1 MVYYLQN
8 IFIKDVVFLF
18 MDSHSTTMILVLL
31 VLVVF
36 SAYFSATETA
46 FSSLNRIRLKS
57 MAAEGNKRAQLAY
70 SLSENYDE
78 LLSTILVGNNIVN
91 IASTSIATVL
101 FVAALGEGAGPT
113 VSTIVM
119 TVVVLIFGEVSPK
132 SLAKE
137 NAESFAMVSAPFLRV
152 LIVALKPVNFFFT
165 QLKKGLHKVFR
176 VKSDHSMTDSELLT
190 IVEEAEQGGGIDK
203 AEGAMLRNVIEFDD
217 IEAIDI
223 MTPRVDVEAVPN
235 DAKKDDVAR
244 LFRSTGFSRLPVYR
258 ETIDSVVGV
267 IHEKDF
273 YSFVW
278 DTEEEIGSIIKPAA
292 FIPPSMKVSALL
304 KLLQQSKSHIAVI
317 VDEFGGT
324 EGIVTLEDVLEE
336 LVGEIWDEHD
346 RVVQQGIQKL
356 KEGEY
361 RVFCSAD
368 LDDLFEFF
376 HIGCETEASTI
387 NGWIL
392 ENLDRIPA
400 VGDAFTYNGLT
411 FTVARVDNNRTEEV
425 VVRCPPAAEEK
436 AAAQG

>member
-1 MVYYLQN
+1 M
-8 IFIKDVVFLF
+8 FPF
-18 MDSHSTTMILVLL
+18 MDSHSTTMILVLVCL
-31 VLVVF
+31 VFL

-46 FSSLNRIRLKS
+46 FSSLNRIRLKN
-57 MAAEGNKRAQLAY
+57 MASGGNRRAQTAL

-91 IASTSIATVL
+91 IASASIATTL
-101 FVAALGEGAGPT
+101 FVAALGDGAGPT
-113 VSTIVM
+113 VSTVVM

-137 NAESFAMVSAPFLRV
+137 NAESFAMFSAPLLRV
-152 LIVALKPVNFFFT
+152 LVVVLKPVNFLFT
-165 QLKKGLHKVFR
+165 QLKKGLHKFFR
-176 VKSDHSMTDSELLT
+176 VKSDYSMTDSELLT
-190 IVEEAEQGGGIDK
+190 IVEEAEQGGGIDED
-203 AEGAMLRNVIEFDD
+203 EGAMLRNVIEFDD

-223 MTPRVDVEAVPN
+223 MTPRVDVEAVSF
-235 DAKKDDVAR
+235 DAKKDDVAA
-244 LFRSTGFSRLPVYR
+244 LFRSTGFSRLPVYK
-258 ETIDSVVGV
+258 ETIDSIIGV

-278 DTEEEIGSIIKPAA
+278 DTQLEIDSIIKPAE

-304 KLLQQSKSHIAVI
+304 KSLQQSKSHIAVI
-317 VDEFGGT
+317 IDEFGGT

-346 RVVQQGIQKL
+346 RVVQQGFQKV

-361 RVFCSAD
+361 LVFCSAD
-368 LDDLFEFF
+368 LDYLFAFL
-376 HIGCETEASTI
+376 HISCETEASTI

-400 VGDAFTYNGLT
+400 EGDVFSYQGLT
-411 FTVARVDNNRTEEV
+411 FTVARVENNRTEEV
-425 VVRCPPAAEEK
+425 LVRCPADAEKQAE
-436 AAAQG
+436 G

>member
-1 MVYYLQN
+1 MV
-8 IFIKDVVFLF
+8 FPF
-18 MDSHSTTMILVLL
+18 MDSHSTTMILVLVCL
-31 VLVVF
+31 VFL

-46 FSSLNRIRLKS
+46 FSSLNRIRLKN
-57 MAAEGNKRAQLAY
+57 MASGGNRRAQTAL

-91 IASTSIATVL
+91 IASASIATTL
-101 FVAALGEGAGPT
+101 FVAALGDGAGPT
-113 VSTIVM
+113 VSTVVM

-137 NAESFAMVSAPFLRV
+137 NAESFAMFSAPLLRV
-152 LIVALKPVNFFFT
+152 LVVVLKPVNFLFT
-165 QLKKGLHKVFR
+165 QLKKGLHKFFR
-176 VKSDHSMTDSELLT
+176 VKSDYSMTDSELLT
-190 IVEEAEQGGGIDK
+190 IVEEAEQGGGIDED
-203 AEGAMLRNVIEFDD
+203 EGAMLRNVIEFDD

-223 MTPRVDVEAVPN
+223 MTPRVDVEAVSF
-235 DAKKDDVAR
+235 DAQKDDVAA
-244 LFRSTGFSRLPVYR
+244 LFRSTGFSRLPVYK
-258 ETIDSVVGV
+258 ETIDSIIGV

-278 DTEEEIGSIIKPAA
+278 DTQQEIDSIIKPAE

-304 KLLQQSKSHIAVI
+304 KSLQQSKSHIAVI
-317 VDEFGGT
+317 IDEFGGT

-346 RVVQQGIQKL
+346 RVVQQGFQKV

-368 LDDLFEFF
+368 LDDLFAFF
-376 HIGCETEASTI
+376 HISCETEASTI

-400 VGDAFTYNGLT
+400 EGDVFAYQGLT
-411 FTVARVDNNRTEEV
+411 FTVARVENNRTEEV
-425 VVRCPPAAEEK
+425 LVRCPADAEKQAE
-436 AAAQG
+436 G

>member
-1 MVYYLQN
+1 M
-8 IFIKDVVFLF
+8 FPF
-18 MDSHSTTMILVLL
+18 MDSHSTTMILVLVCL
-31 VLVVF
+31 VFL

-46 FSSLNRIRLKS
+46 FSSLNRIRLKN
-57 MAAEGNKRAQLAY
+57 MASGGNRRAQTAL

-91 IASTSIATVL
+91 IASASIATTL
-101 FVAALGEGAGPT
+101 FVAALGGSAGPT
-113 VSTIVM
+113 VSTVVM

-137 NAESFAMVSAPFLRV
+137 NAESFAMFSAPLLRV
-152 LIVALKPVNFFFT
+152 LVVVLKPVNFLFT
-165 QLKKGLHKVFR
+165 QLKKGLHKFFR
-176 VKSDHSMTDSELLT
+176 VKSDYSMTDSELLT
-190 IVEEAEQGGGIDK
+190 IVEEAEQGGGIDED
-203 AEGAMLRNVIEFDD
+203 EGAMLRNVIEFDD

-223 MTPRVDVEAVPN
+223 MTPRVDVEAVSF
-235 DAKKDDVAR
+235 DAKKDDVAA
-244 LFRSTGFSRLPVYR
+244 LFRSTGFSRLPVYK
-258 ETIDSVVGV
+258 ETIDSIIGV

-278 DTEEEIGSIIKPAA
+278 DTQQEIDSIIKPAE

-304 KLLQQSKSHIAVI
+304 KSLQQSKSHIAVI
-317 VDEFGGT
+317 IDEFGGT

-346 RVVQQGIQKL
+346 RVVQQGFQKV

-376 HIGCETEASTI
+376 HISCETEASTI

-400 VGDAFTYNGLT
+400 EGDVFAYQGLT
-411 FTVARVDNNRTEEV
+411 FTVARVENNRTEEV
-425 VVRCPPAAEEK
+425 LVRCPADAEKQAE
-436 AAAQG
+436 G

>member
-1 MVYYLQN
+1 M
-8 IFIKDVVFLF
+8 FPF
-18 MDSHSTTMILVLL
+18 MDSHSTTMILVLVCL
-31 VLVVF
+31 VFL

-46 FSSLNRIRLKS
+46 FSSLNRIRLKN
-57 MAAEGNKRAQLAY
+57 MASGGNRRAQTAL

-91 IASTSIATVL
+91 IASASIATTL
-101 FVAALGEGAGPT
+101 FVAALGGSAGPT
-113 VSTIVM
+113 VSTVVM

-137 NAESFAMVSAPFLRV
+137 NAESFAMFSAPLLRV
-152 LIVALKPVNFFFT
+152 LVVVLKPVNFLFT
-165 QLKKGLHKVFR
+165 QLKKGLHKIFR
-176 VKSDHSMTDSELLT
+176 VKSDYSMTDSELLT
-190 IVEEAEQGGGIDK
+190 IVEEAEQGGGIGED
-203 AEGAMLRNVIEFDD
+203 EGAMLRNVIEFDD

-223 MTPRVDVEAVPN
+223 MTPRVDVEAVSF
-235 DAKKDDVAR
+235 DAKKNDVAA
-244 LFRSTGFSRLPVYR
+244 LFRSTGFSRLPVYK
-258 ETIDSVVGV
+258 ETIDSIIGV

-278 DTEEEIGSIIKPAA
+278 DTQQEIDSIIKPAE

-304 KLLQQSKSHIAVI
+304 KSLQQSKSHIAVI
-317 VDEFGGT
+317 IDEFGGT

-346 RVVQQGIQKL
+346 RVVQQGFQKV

-376 HIGCETEASTI
+376 HISCETEASTI

-400 VGDAFTYNGLT
+400 EGDVFAYQGLT
-411 FTVARVDNNRTEEV
+411 FTVARVENNRTEEV
-425 VVRCPPAAEEK
+425 LVRCPADAEKQAE
-436 AAAQG
+436 G

>member
-1 MVYYLQN
+1 M
-8 IFIKDVVFLF
+8 FPF
-18 MDSHSTTMILVLL
+18 MDSHSTTMILVLVCL
-31 VLVVF
+31 VFL

-46 FSSLNRIRLKS
+46 FSSLNRIRLKN
-57 MAAEGNKRAQLAY
+57 MASGGNRRAQTAL

-91 IASTSIATVL
+91 IASTSIATTL
-101 FVAALGEGAGPT
+101 FVAALGGSAGPT
-113 VSTIVM
+113 VSTVVM

-137 NAESFAMVSAPFLRV
+137 NAESFAMFSAPLLRV
-152 LIVALKPVNFFFT
+152 LVVVLKPVNFLFT
-165 QLKKGLHKVFR
+165 QLKKGLHKIFR
-176 VKSDHSMTDSELLT
+176 VKSDYSMTDSELLT
-190 IVEEAEQGGGIDK
+190 IVEEAEQGGGIDED
-203 AEGAMLRNVIEFDD
+203 EGAMLRNVIEFDD

-223 MTPRVDVEAVPN
+223 MTPRVDVEAVSF
-235 DAKKDDVAR
+235 DAKKDDVAA
-244 LFRSTGFSRLPVYR
+244 LFRSTGFSRLPVYK
-258 ETIDSVVGV
+258 ETIDSIIGV

-278 DTEEEIGSIIKPAA
+278 DTQQEIDSIIKPAE

-304 KLLQQSKSHIAVI
+304 KSLQQSKSHIAVI
-317 VDEFGGT
+317 IDEFGGT

-346 RVVQQGIQKL
+346 RVVQQGFQKV

-368 LDDLFEFF
+368 LDDLFAFF
-376 HIGCETEASTI
+376 HISCETEASTI

-400 VGDAFTYNGLT
+400 EGDVFAYQGLT
-411 FTVARVDNNRTEEV
+411 FTVARVENNRTEEV
-425 VVRCPPAAEEK
+425 LVRCPADAEKQAE
-436 AAAQG
+436 G

>member
-1 MVYYLQN
+1 M
-8 IFIKDVVFLF
+8 FPF
-18 MDSHSTTMILVLL
+18 MDSHSTTMILVLVCL
-31 VLVVF
+31 VFL

-46 FSSLNRIRLKS
+46 FSSLNRIRLKN
-57 MAAEGNKRAQLAY
+57 MASGGNRRAQTAL

-91 IASTSIATVL
+91 IASTSIATTL
-101 FVAALGEGAGPT
+101 FVAALGGSAGPT
-113 VSTIVM
+113 VSTVVM

-137 NAESFAMVSAPFLRV
+137 NAESFAMFSAPLLRV
-152 LIVALKPVNFFFT
+152 LVVVLKPVNFLFT
-165 QLKKGLHKVFR
+165 QLKKGLHKIFR
-176 VKSDHSMTDSELLT
+176 VKSDYSMTDSELLT
-190 IVEEAEQGGGIDK
+190 IVEEAEQGGGIDED
-203 AEGAMLRNVIEFDD
+203 EGAMLRNVIEFDD

-223 MTPRVDVEAVPN
+223 MTPRVDVEAVSF
-235 DAKKDDVAR
+235 DAKKNDVAA
-244 LFRSTGFSRLPVYR
+244 LFRSTGFSRLPVYK
-258 ETIDSVVGV
+258 ETIDSIIGV

-278 DTEEEIGSIIKPAA
+278 DTQQEIDSIIKPAE

-304 KLLQQSKSHIAVI
+304 KSLQQSKSHIAVI
-317 VDEFGGT
+317 IDEFGGT

-346 RVVQQGIQKL
+346 RVVQQGFQKV

-376 HIGCETEASTI
+376 HISCETEASTI

-400 VGDAFTYNGLT
+400 EGDVFAYQGLT
-411 FTVARVDNNRTEEV
+411 FTVARVENNRTEEV
-425 VVRCPPAAEEK
+425 LVRCPADAEKQAE
-436 AAAQG
+436 G